1 MIFLEFIRELS
12 DHIGEDWKAL
22 ARSLGLK
29 KTDIDAISH
38 DNQGSLKEQIYQFF
52 EKWKQRNGRN
62 ATVQQLVDGL
72 RKAKL
77 FDQLENLQEAGF
89 ISKGLWLP
97 HSSCKFKVIFC
108 LLSPLPLSQP
118 HPLAPLLVPS
128 PASVPAY
135 SVRLQ
140 GAPDLGPAYMQCKT
154 PGCTRPRRMMD
165 DGSGYYDYCGRMC
178 RDPQVQPSGRT
189 IQAIFGLVEKCR
201 QAPKHNTEGRL
212 AD

>member
-1 MIFLEFIRELS
+1 MSLDIFYLFSDFIGELS
-12 DHIGEDWKAL
+12 DHIGEDWKVL

-97 HSSCKFKVIFC
+97 DSSSKFNGFMNLQLTSTIHLICKSWCIQNLNEFKSIPNTSLTRALCVCKCIYYIHILFESISVIVVSGCSLQFYIGEVY
-108 LLSPLPLSQP
+108 LSLIPC
-118 HPLAPLLVPS
+118 S
-128 PASVPAY
+128 PINA
-135 SVRLQ
+135 
-140 GAPDLGPAYMQCKT
+140 
-154 PGCTRPRRMMD
+154 
-165 DGSGYYDYCGRMC
+165 
-178 RDPQVQPSGRT
+178 
-189 IQAIFGLVEKCR
+189 
-201 QAPKHNTEGRL
+201 
-212 AD
+212 